1 MAVRV
6 MEGPAYRWNRI
17 TSATT
22 TTVKSG
28 TGVLRGV
35 FLDTTVAS
43 AITFNDAI
51 GTVMIWP
58 ASFAVGCYHG
68 LDILFVGK
76 IEIVTAGA
84 SHLTVW
90 YS

>member
-1 MAVRV
+1 MKLS
-6 MEGPAYRWNRI
+6 EGPGYRYNRI
-17 TSATT
+17 TTATT
-22 TTVKSG
+22 TAVKAG

-35 FLDTTVAS
+35 MLDTTVAS
-43 AITFNDAI
+43 TITFNDVL
-51 GTVMIWP
+51 GTVMEWP
-58 ASFAVGCYHG
+58 ASFPVGCYHG

-76 IEIVTAGA
+76 IEVVTAGA